1 MRIYIDTSVFGGF
14 FDKEFQE
21 WSVKLFKE
29 FENGLKTPVISDLT
43 LQEIEG
49 APENV
54 RKLLESTDCE
64 NVLLDVESTEL
75 ARHYIKERAVSQKS
89 LNDALHIAIATVNR
103 LDVLASWN
111 FKHIVNLDR
120 IRLYNAVNLKNG
132 YPMIEI
138 RTPREIISEKIRHE
152 KGRKKY

>member
-1 MRIYIDTSVFGGF
+1 
-14 FDKEFQE
+14 
-21 WSVKLFKE
+21 LFKE
-29 FENGLKTPVISDLT
+29 FEKGLKTPVISDLT

-49 APENV
+49 APDNV
-54 RKLLESTDCE
+54 RKLFHSTECESILLEANSI
-64 NVLLDVESTEL
+64 EL
-75 ARHYIKERAVSQKS
+75 ARQYIKENAVTQKS

-103 LDVLASWN
+103 IDVLASWN

-138 RTPREIISEKIRHE
+138 RTPREILSETNTR
-152 KGRKKY
+152 